1 MPDIVGTLSQL
12 DNACR
17 AINDGITLLFAA
29 TNLLMFINLLSS
41 VKASMHSFVDCQL
54 IFLKFEQSNT
64 MSVNDCFLLSIIA
77 LISNSITYA

>member
-1 MPDIVGTLSQL
+1 MPDIVGTESQL

-17 AINDGITLLFAA
+17 AINDGITFLFAA

-41 VKASMHSFVDCQL
+41 VKASMYSFVDGQL

-64 MSVNDCFLLSIIA
+64 MTVNDRFF
-77 LISNSITYA
+77 